1 MSNWITLNVEA
12 TPEKIVAT
20 IEGPIVK
27 DLEKYPDI
35 RKPVFNLLYM
45 EWLNKLGVAN
55 AKQQA

>member
-1 MSNWITLNVEA
+1 MSNWITLNVES

-20 IEGPIVK
+20 VEGPIVK
-27 DLEKYPDI
+27 DLVKYPAI

-45 EWLNKLGVAN
+45 EWLNKLGDEN